1 MRYFTNWRAR
11 QNVLRINYEEM
22 KQLLSFVKKE
32 FYQVFRDPKTLLM
45 LFGLPVIQIVLF
57 GFALTNEI
65 KYANIVV
72 VDNARD
78 YASTQIINKIEG
90 SKFFAVKQSLMNP
103 SQIDAAFKSG
113 NIKLAVVFPP
123 NFYN

>member
-1 MRYFTNWRAR
+1 
-11 QNVLRINYEEM
+11 M

-45 LFGLPVIQIVLF
+45 LFGLPVVQIVLF

-65 KYANIVV
+65 KDANIVV
-72 VDNARD
+72 VDNAKD
-78 YASTQIINKIEG
+78 YASEQIINKIQG
-90 SKFFAVKQSLMNP
+90 SKFFTVKQSLMTP

-113 NIKLAVVFPP
+113 NIKLAVVFPA
-123 NFYN
+123 NFYNDLLHLGTAPIQVIADA